1 MKTLFIII
9 GAVVST
15 AIIMSFA
22 PLLVLS
28 IVFKWPAFIIFIL
41 SVPTIIEF
49 VIVVWI
55 LSVYV
60 SNFKE

>member
-1 MKTLFIII
+1 MKTIFIII
-9 GAVVST
+9 GAIVST

-22 PLLVLS
+22 PLLALS

-41 SVPTIIEF
+41 SIATFIEF
-49 VIVVWI
+49 IIVVWI

-60 SNFKE
+60 SNYKE